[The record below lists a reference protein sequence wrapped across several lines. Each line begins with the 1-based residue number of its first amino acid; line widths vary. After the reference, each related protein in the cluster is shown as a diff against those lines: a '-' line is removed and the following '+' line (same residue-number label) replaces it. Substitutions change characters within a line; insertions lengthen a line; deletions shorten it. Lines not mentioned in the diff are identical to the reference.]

1 MTDTKSFVDSV
12 FLARFGLCRLNAL
25 DYFLHPLN
33 PFRSSSSSTSSSSS
47 NEVLA
52 MQGIS
57 MGTLMAAS
65 SATGATNPNSAQQQ
79 AEEEYAT
86 MLSRMKGEQYE
97 LLPPPPEHDL
107 SAPSPLYVIRH
118 VLRSNPTTVKV
129 LGIYYILEGV
139 IYKSPPVR
147 SIRKATIAKTIEA
160 ISQAYDALSV
170 CARYEPG
177 FGYYFDF
184 FSNDDNSTTTM
195 ESVSSTSQRQKRR
208 RRILDKNREERTEE
222 EEEGIRASEAIDRI
236 MLRLS
241 KKNVL

>member
-33 PFRSSSSSTSSSSS
+33 PFRSNSSSSSSSTSSS
-47 NEVLA
+47 NEILA

-65 SATGATNPNSAQQQ
+65 SANGTTNPNAAQQQ
-79 AEEEYAT
+79 AEEDYAT

-147 SIRKATIAKTIEA
+147 SIRKATYVWYTARNTITCKRFLLFSSS
-160 ISQAYDALSV
+160 IQFYLNYSHCVSV
-170 CARYEPG
+170 
-177 FGYYFDF
+177 DF
-184 FSNDDNSTTTM
+184 F
-195 ESVSSTSQRQKRR
+195 
-208 RRILDKNREERTEE
+208 LP
-222 EEEGIRASEAIDRI
+222 
-236 MLRLS
+236 L
-241 KKNVL
+241 